1 MTKWEYYT
9 NFYPNLK
16 NLVDVLNSLGQ
27 EGWELICLERV
38 NDQLAG
44 EQMKW
49 FAVFK
54 KPIA

>member
-27 EGWELICLERV
+27 DGWELICLEGV

-54 KPIA
+54 KPRA